1 MFKQILV
8 PLDGSTRA
16 EQALP
21 VAARLARAPGGS
33 IVLLRVAKLPMDY
46 GGGFTQAPLLTE
58 QIIETELDDAD
69 NYLKTV
75 ATSHTLTGIA
85 IKTEAMFGQPLQ
97 DILSVA
103 ESRRVD
109 LIVICSHGRTG
120 LMRWALG
127 SVAQGLAHQS
137 SVPLL
142 VLREGGRISALS
154 RVDITRPLC
163 ALVALDGSP
172 FAETAL
178 APAANLVAALAAPN
192 EGILHLTQV
201 VTGIDEA
208 AQQGAKT
215 YITGVAEQ
223 LQQKLKGLNLSIT
236 WSLLRNVD
244 VAGAIV
250 DMAVHGEGGARAEG
264 LNGCDLIVM
273 STHGRGGLERLMMGS
288 ITERVLHSTRLPMLI
303 VRPQRTASY
312 NA

>member
-1 MFKQILV
+1 MFKRILV
-8 PLDGSTRA
+8 PLDGSARA

-33 IVLLRVAKLPMDY
+33 IVLMRVAKLPMDY
-46 GGGFTQAPLLTE
+46 GGGFTQTPLLTE
-58 QIIETELDDAD
+58 QIIETELDDVD
-69 NYLKTV
+69 EYLKAI
-75 ATSHTLTGIA
+75 ATSDTLTGIT

-97 DILSVA
+97 DLLGVA
-103 ESRRVD
+103 ETRRAD
-109 LIVICSHGRTG
+109 LIVMCSHGRTG
-120 LMRWALG
+120 LKRWALG
-127 SVAQGLAHQS
+127 SVAQGLAHQCP
-137 SVPLL
+137 VPLL

-154 RVDITRPLC
+154 GEETTHPLR

-192 EGILHLTQV
+192 AGVLHLTRV
-201 VTGIDEA
+201 VTGESEEL
-208 AQQGAKT
+208 QQQVTT
-215 YITGVAEQ
+215 YMANVTER
-223 LQQKLKGLNLSIT
+223 LQQKLRDLNLSIT
-236 WSLLRNVD
+236 WSLLRDVD

-250 DMAVHGEGGARAEG
+250 DMAEHGEGGARAEG
-264 LNGCDLIVM
+264 IGGCDLIAM

-288 ITERVLHSTRLPMLI
+288 VTERVLHSTRLPMLI